1 MPCARVSLVLAI
13 VVRCGYP
20 LDALVGRCLGATMRA
35 VLEGPDGGGEPAVKG
50 YGSNSQTSRL
60 QVAEHTLFFSTL
72 IGLPGDWKFTHAV
85 DRHGR
90 PQWHFLGWGSE
101 T

>member
-1 MPCARVSLVLAI
+1 MIQTV

-20 LDALVGRCLGATMRA
+20 LDALVGE
-35 VLEGPDGGGEPAVKG
+35 VSGGGDAG
-50 YGSNSQTSRL
+50 GARRAGWRWGAGSEGAL
-60 QVAEHTLFFSTL
+60 LKLADVAPQVAEHPSFFSTL
-72 IGLPGDWKFTHAV
+72 IGLPGDRKFMHAV

-90 PQWHFLGWGSE
+90 PQWHFLGRDNE